1 MKYKFSDNFVLFLP
15 HLNHFRYIYIK
26 SKNDKT
32 EIECK
37 KKMINLKKQLRNDLT
52 VSIIFVNDV
61 LYQMNDQ
68 NVRNT

>member
-37 KKMINLKKQLRNDLT
+37 KND
-52 VSIIFVNDV
+52 
-61 LYQMNDQ
+61 
-68 NVRNT
+68 